1 MSVALDEL
9 LMLPDEDV
17 SAETLARLLAF
28 AQDKDAEVRSL
39 TAESLVRFAPDTDAA
54 DALIVLAQ
62 DADALVR
69 TQALDSLAAFPTE
82 KVLACLTAALAREA
96 VDGLLYRYA
105 LLAAAE
111 VAAALRQPERVLPVL
126 RTQAN
131 SPVMATRV
139 CAWYGL
145 SLCGEA
151 QAFDALLGALAAED
165 YHDRCLAVHLL
176 DALGMHKTRVL
187 RALRERLQCE
197 TVPAARTTI
206 EAVLQAADED
216 SEI

>member
-9 LMLPDEDV
+9 LMLPGEDV

-82 KVLACLTAALAREA
+82 KVLA
-96 VDGLLYRYA
+96 
-105 LLAAAE
+105 
-111 VAAALRQPERVLPVL
+111 
-126 RTQAN
+126 
-131 SPVMATRV
+131 
-139 CAWYGL
+139 
-145 SLCGEA
+145 
-151 QAFDALLGALAAED
+151 
-165 YHDRCLAVHLL
+165 
-176 DALGMHKTRVL
+176 
-187 RALRERLQCE
+187 
-197 TVPAARTTI
+197 
-206 EAVLQAADED
+206 
-216 SEI
+216 

>member
-165 YHDRCLAVHLL
+165 YHDRCLAAHLL

-197 TVPAARTTI
+197 TVPAVRTTI

>member
-96 VDGLLYRYA
+96 VDGLPYRYA

-111 VAAALRQPERVLPVL
+111 VAAALRQPERVLPIL
-126 RTQAN
+126 RTQAD
-131 SPVMATRV
+131 SPVMQRASAHGTVFRCAVTRSRLTR
-139 CAWYGL
+139 CSARL
-145 SLCGEA
+145 PPRIITTA
-151 QAFDALLGALAAED
+151 ALPFI
-165 YHDRCLAVHLL
+165 C
-176 DALGMHKTRVL
+176 
-187 RALRERLQCE
+187 
-197 TVPAARTTI
+197 
-206 EAVLQAADED
+206 
-216 SEI
+216 